1 MTHLK
6 HKIAMILESRGFS
19 HIDSDDEGDN
29 YHQDFEHQSYTI
41 SSASSP
47 VSSADSAQTQTSIQA
62 AIPLSSLS
70 TSVPKLRKRVRNPDL
85 SSSKNIMKNYAR
97 ALANFAVSNIAT
109 PYIRQ
114 MITNKSCD
122 GQQAK
127 QSVEY
132 QLAGFKAFVE
142 KNKQKINCIKN
153 LRGILLAD
161 AIKDTAEVMCFK
173 ELFQEISVVFMKFFS
188 VNWLFSSKIGDKKA
202 HLKYR
207 MKLMRR
213 VQNPKHFTY
222 LEEFSRK

>member
-6 HKIAMILESRGFS
+6 HKIAIILKSRGFS
-19 HIDSDDEGDN
+19 HIDSSDDEGED
-29 YHQDFEHQSYTI
+29 EGQSYTLL
-41 SSASSP
+41 SASSP
-47 VSSADSAQTQTSIQA
+47 VSSADSAQTQTSVQA
-62 AIPLSSLS
+62 VIPSLS
-70 TSVPKLRKRVRNPDL
+70 LSASAPKLRKRVRNPDL

-97 ALANFAVSNIAT
+97 ALANFALSNIAA
-109 PYIRQ
+109 PYLQQI
-114 MITNKSCD
+114 IINKSCN
-122 GQQAK
+122 QQAK

-153 LRGILLAD
+153 LRGLLLAD
-161 AIKDTAEVMCFK
+161 GTKDTAEVMCFK
-173 ELFQEISVVFMKFFS
+173 ELFQEISVIFMKFFS

-213 VQNPKHFTY
+213 VQNPRHFTY
-222 LEEFSRK
+222 LEDFSRN